1 LKKKESNFGKKKKKK
16 ETKKRGKLG
25 KKKKKYKKKMKK
37 WKKERGMHRG
47 NTVAI
52 YNILKEKITK

>member
-1 LKKKESNFGKKKKKK
+1 LE
-16 ETKKRGKLG
+16 KKRKNKQKKGGKLE
-25 KKKKKYKKKMKK
+25 KKWKSEKKMKK

>member
-1 LKKKESNFGKKKKKK
+1 
-16 ETKKRGKLG
+16 LG
-25 KKKKKYKKKMKK
+25 KKKEKVQKKMKK